1 MPAYEIY
8 AQTHTHTRTR
18 ACCVMY
24 ECTKRTWRFPRKHLR
39 YICKIESEKRVGR
52 RWKTY
57 GIRWP
62 SSPSTHSSAIFH
74 SDILT
79 FIAIY
84 SRIRLFVCSS
94 VRSFAP
100 VQSFVRVILAVNTL
114 CSGPKFA
121 SSAAFCLF
129 SFANVDRFQSV
140 RRIYIW
146 FSRMDRT
153 QSRHRLHTFN
163 WLLSIIH
170 FFDVIYFGGNEAARK
185 CIIFSRPFIWLL
197 RIHTNSL
204 LPSNVSAN
212 TPLIIRFKRN
222 KSVNKHAMH

>member
-1 MPAYEIY
+1 MPSGQPAHRRRMWFWCWCLFLFFFFFFRSLFSSNYNFR
-8 AQTHTHTRTR
+8 THLCRHMKFMHRHTHTRTR

-24 ECTKRTWRFPRKHLR
+24 ERTKRTWRFPRKHLR

-94 VRSFAP
+94 VRSFAL
-100 VQSFVRVILAVNTL
+100 VQSFVCVILAVNTL

-170 FFDVIYFGGNEAARK
+170 F
-185 CIIFSRPFIWLL
+185 S
-197 RIHTNSL
+197 
-204 LPSNVSAN
+204 
-212 TPLIIRFKRN
+212 
-222 KSVNKHAMH
+222 M